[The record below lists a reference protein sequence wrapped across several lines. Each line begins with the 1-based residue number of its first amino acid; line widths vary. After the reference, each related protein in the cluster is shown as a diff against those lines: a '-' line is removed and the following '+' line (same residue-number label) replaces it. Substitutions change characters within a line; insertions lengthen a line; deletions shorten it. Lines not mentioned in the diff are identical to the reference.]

1 MVTFTSESV
10 TEGHP
15 DKMCDKISDAILDA
29 ALAQDPNA
37 RVAAETLSAHHGV
50 IVAGEITTTAKL
62 NYEEIVRETI
72 RETGYTKENGYD
84 PDSVAVEI
92 RLHEQSPEIAQ
103 GVDDSADREQGAGDQ
118 GFMIGYACDE
128 TEELMPLPIVLSHK
142 LTKGL
147 TQLRKEGK
155 LSWLRPDGK
164 ALVTVEYNGRGTE
177 RKIKRIATVVL
188 AAQHEESI
196 DEKTV
201 REELLQHLIQ
211 PVCGEWIDAK
221 TKIFVNGTG
230 SFVVGGPVA
239 DAGLTGRKIIVD
251 TYGGRGR
258 HGGGAFSGKDATKVD
273 RSGAYMARYVAKHV
287 VAANLAHECEV
298 RISYCIG
305 VAEPVEIDVQTFGS
319 GKIPDENIA
328 ERVSK
333 VFSFRPKAII
343 EQLGLRR
350 AIFLR
355 TAAYGHFGRKPTTDG
370 GFSWEK
376 TDKVSE
382 LQ

>member
-1 MVTFTSESV
+1 MVIFTSESV

-37 RVAAETLSAHHGV
+37 RVAAETLATHHGV

-103 GVDDSADREQGAGDQ
+103 GVADSTEHEQGAGDQ

-164 ALVTVEYNGRGTE
+164 ALVTVEYTGRGAE
-177 RKIKRIATVVL
+177 RKVKRIATVVL
-188 AAQHEESI
+188 AAQHEERV

-201 REELLQHLIQ
+201 RAELLQYLIQ
-211 PVCGEWIDAK
+211 PVCGEWIDAE

-287 VAANLAHECEV
+287 VAAGLARECEV

-305 VAEPVEIDVQTFGS
+305 VADPVAIDVQTFGS
-319 GKIPDENIA
+319 GNISDEEIA
-328 ERVSK
+328 ERVEK
-333 VFSFRPKAII
+333 VFSFRPKEII

-355 TAAYGHFGRKPTTDG
+355 TASYGHFGRKPAADG
-370 GFSWEK
+370 GFSWER
-376 TDKVSE
+376 TDKVEE